1 MENLNHRWRFVT
13 CFIVVVSGIFQTSS
27 SHQCDLQS
35 IPFFKDIGFAL
46 VGHVI
51 DTRSHVQPYDCLWSC
66 KANPSCF
73 SVNIERVK
81 QGPYRCEL
89 NNSTKEAD
97 RDNLIE
103 KPGFE
108 YIAFLIDVHRYG
120 SGSYFQ
126 RAIFPDGWYLQK
138 DALFKYFH
146 TNKTWLDAKDFC
158 QSIGG
163 DLATISDADQNEFV
177 YRNLIPPA
185 KHNLSNGCTR
195 SIADMIGC
203 WLLDDTESEVILR
216 KGPYYTDDDSNG
228 ITALYL
234 DGNGSF
240 ADVPAVSL
248 QFPAITIMCWLK
260 VLEPAKTP
268 GYVYADWSWP
278 HQFAI
283 WVHGNW
289 KVLFFQFRNNN
300 LEDVLAMYT
309 GIPFNV
315 WIHVAVTWDQANRT
329 AKIFVNGQEKGSK
342 TASVGLSSYEMRS
355 NSHSYYQVGCKLDT
369 TETFFGFVRN
379 IKVLKRLLS
388 NDEVEGEAAKNP
400 RDTQLKAWLGLND
413 LAKEGNYVWND
424 GAMAKFSNWVYG
436 KTAPESVDQDCAV
449 MIQGDKISGGKW
461 KNRRCT
467 ERHPFICRKSMTSAR
482 EE

>member
-138 DALFKYFH
+138 DALFKYFP

-268 GYVYADWSWP
+268 G
-278 HQFAI
+278 
-283 WVHGNW
+283 
-289 KVLFFQFRNNN
+289 
-300 LEDVLAMYT
+300 